1 MSQRRVLVV
10 DDDADMSLM
19 LARHLESEGMAV
31 VAATGGREA
40 LKALAAQEFDVV
52 VTDLVMD
59 EVGGLEVLEAAGQC
73 RDAPRVI
80 LMTAFGTLESAIAA
94 MRQGAYDYLA
104 KPFKL
109 AEVTVAV
116 SRALDDHRL
125 RRENERLRAEVER
138 HQGLDRLLG
147 RSKIMQEAVSQI
159 RAVAASDS
167 SVLLLGESGTGK
179 ELVAQAI
186 HWASPR
192 RGGRFLAVNC
202 AAVPETLLESE
213 LFGHE
218 KGAFTGADR
227 RREGLFAAANG
238 GTPFLD
244 QSGDMPL
251 AAQAKPLPVLQDRA
265 VRPLGGTA
273 SLQLDLRV
281 VAATNKELAPMIKDG
296 RFREDLYYRLAVIPI
311 RLPSLRERP
320 EDIMLIGEH
329 YLRETSGRLGK
340 HIEGFDE
347 PARGWMERRPGPA
360 NVREHENVSE
370 RAVVLARPPRITR
383 ADLGTE
389 FTLDESS
396 SPFRPTLATL
406 EGQYVRRVLEEVRGD
421 KVAAAK
427 ILGVSVRTL
436 QRRFQEP
443 PPPPPPPGSPS
454 PRRQGVVAYP
464 PSRPSRAPPP
474 PSPDQRGRPRAPR
487 KVTRSRGES
496 PPVSTSR
503 AHGLSVA
510 MTPGMT
516 EPSARPRIDA
526 PRIMIVDDDAEMR
539 ALLRDALEREGF
551 RVHEHAAA
559 EGLMPLIASWAPH
572 VVVLDKVMTGSSG
585 LDVLRHLHRDHP
597 ETPVVFVTAF

>member
-19 LARHLESEGMAV
+19 LARHLESEGMVV

-40 LKALAAQEFDVV
+40 LKALTSQEFDVV

-59 EVGGLEVLEAAGQC
+59 EVGGLEVLEAARQC
-73 RDAPRVI
+73 RHPPRVI

-116 SRALDDHRL
+116 NRAFEDHRL

-138 HQGLDRLLG
+138 HQGLERLLG
-147 RSKIMQEAVSQI
+147 RSKVMQETVNQI
-159 RAVAASDS
+159 RAVASSDA

-238 GTPFLD
+238 GTLFLD
-244 QSGDMPL
+244 EIGDMPV
-251 AAQAKPLPVLQDRA
+251 ATQAKLLRVLQDRA

-296 RFREDLYYRLAVIPI
+296 RFREDLYYRLA
-311 RLPSLRERP
+311 R
-320 EDIMLIGEH
+320 
-329 YLRETSGRLGK
+329 
-340 HIEGFDE
+340 
-347 PARGWMERRPGPA
+347 
-360 NVREHENVSE
+360 
-370 RAVVLARPPRITR
+370 
-383 ADLGTE
+383 
-389 FTLDESS
+389 SS
-396 SPFRPTLATL
+396 S
-406 EGQYVRRVLEEVRGD
+406 
-421 KVAAAK
+421 
-427 ILGVSVRTL
+427 
-436 QRRFQEP
+436 
-443 PPPPPPPGSPS
+443 
-454 PRRQGVVAYP
+454 
-464 PSRPSRAPPP
+464 
-474 PSPDQRGRPRAPR
+474 
-487 KVTRSRGES
+487 
-496 PPVSTSR
+496 TS
-503 AHGLSVA
+503 A
-510 MTPGMT
+510 
-516 EPSARPRIDA
+516 
-526 PRIMIVDDDAEMR
+526 
-539 ALLRDALEREGF
+539 
-551 RVHEHAAA
+551 
-559 EGLMPLIASWAPH
+559 W
-572 VVVLDKVMTGSSG
+572 
-585 LDVLRHLHRDHP
+585 
-597 ETPVVFVTAF
+597 